1 MIGYT
6 VSALQISANK
16 RTAFLLAQALSQE
29 RLRRTELLRLRGEE
43 RELDYASRYISIIGI
58 SAEPHQRNKE
68 SVSCTR
74 RAATAA
80 E

>member
-1 MIGYT
+1 MGT
-6 VSALQISANK
+6 IS
-16 RTAFLLAQALSQE
+16 LSRK
-29 RLRRTELLRLRGEE
+29 RLRRTELLRLRSEE

-68 SVSCTR
+68 PVSCTR
-74 RAATAA
+74 RAAEAA